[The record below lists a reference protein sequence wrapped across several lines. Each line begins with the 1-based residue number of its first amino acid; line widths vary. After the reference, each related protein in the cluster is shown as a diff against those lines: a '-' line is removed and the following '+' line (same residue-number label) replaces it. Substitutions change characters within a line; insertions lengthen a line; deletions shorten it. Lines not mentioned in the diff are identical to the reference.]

1 MRVRRLA
8 LAGLAS
14 VALASAAAC
23 TSVIAPILKPDVSTD
38 VSGMEGGDWQLDPA
52 HAAITFK
59 IDHLG
64 YSTFIGRFERF
75 DVRLSGQPDS
85 PETARV
91 EGRVDMTSL
100 DIAND
105 AFAETLMGPDWFNA
119 DPFPEARFQSTRI
132 LLTGPV
138 TADVEGLLTLRGRT
152 APIVLAVRFNGSG
165 HDRLRNADVAGF
177 SATARL
183 DRTDFGIDRFS
194 GLLTDDVEIEIEA
207 ELIKTPGVT

>member
-1 MRVRRLA
+1 MSLRRLA
-8 LAGLAS
+8 LACATSAMLAGL
-14 VALASAAAC
+14 AAC
-23 TSVIAPILKPDVSTD
+23 TSLLAPILKPEVSTD
-38 VSGMEGGDWQLDPA
+38 IVKMEGGDWQLDPA
-52 HAAITFK
+52 HAALTFK

-64 YSTFIGRFERF
+64 YSTYVGRFERF
-75 DVRLSGQPDS
+75 DVQLSGQPDN
-85 PETARV
+85 PAGARV
-91 EGRVDMTSL
+91 EGRFDMGSL

-105 AFAETLMGPDWFNA
+105 EFAETLMGPDWFNA
-119 DPFPEARFQSTRI
+119 DQFPEARFQSTRI

-183 DRTDFGIDRFS
+183 DRTDFGID
-194 GLLTDDVEIEIEA
+194 
-207 ELIKTPGVT
+207 